1 MSTKNPLMAIAVV
14 SCTAFGSIIA
24 FSIALLNSP
33 SAAADPHSQAL
44 SQSPISTAEVSDPS
58 LPVKPGAVEISI
70 VGIGP
75 PVDTRAV
82 NKVRRTVGASIAT
95 GVTDT
100 YFVRGYAIEGGF
112 SACAQKSPFAS
123 RTDFAAFVNQLR
135 GITPDPT
142 TTSYSV
148 ELTVSCDEPVFCTAD
163 AKTCPDGSAVS
174 RVPPTCEFAACPG
187 E

>member
-1 MSTKNPLMAIAVV
+1 MTMRKVSPL
-14 SCTAFGSIIA
+14 IA
-24 FSIALLNSP
+24 FSVALLNGP
-33 SAAADPHSQAL
+33 SAAADPL
-44 SQSPISTAEVSDPS
+44 PI
-58 LPVKPGAVEISI
+58 KPGAVEISI
-70 VGIGP
+70 FGIGP

-82 NKVRRTVGASIAT
+82 DKVRRTVGASIAT

-100 YFVRGYAIEGGF
+100 YFVRGYGIEGGF

-123 RTDFAAFVNQLR
+123 RTDFAAFVNRLK

-148 ELTVSCDEPVFCTAD
+148 ELTVSCDEPVFCTTD
-163 AKTCPDGSAVS
+163 VKICPDGSAVP
-174 RVPPTCEFAACPG
+174 RVPPTCEFAACPV

>member
-1 MSTKNPLMAIAVV
+1 MKPSNRVLSAVV
-14 SCTAFGSIIA
+14 VSVLGLSAT
-24 FSIALLNSP
+24 LNAP
-33 SAAADPHSQAL
+33 QAL
-44 SQSPISTAEVSDPS
+44 SQLNDPS

-70 VGIGP
+70 FGIGP
-75 PVDTRAV
+75 PVDGSAV

-100 YFVRGYAIEGGF
+100 YFVRGYGIEGGF

-123 RTDFAAFVNQLR
+123 HTDFGAFVNRLK

-148 ELTVSCDEPVFCTAD
+148 ERTVSCDEPVFCTAD
-163 AKTCPDGSAVS
+163 VNICPDGSAVS

>member
-1 MSTKNPLMAIAVV
+1 MKIVNKVSPL
-14 SCTAFGSIIA
+14 IA
-24 FSIALLNSP
+24 FSIALLNGP
-33 SAAADPHSQAL
+33 SAAADPQPQAL
-44 SQSPISTAEVSDPS
+44 SQSPTSAAESGNPS

-70 VGIGP
+70 FGIGP
-75 PVDTRAV
+75 PVDTRAA
-82 NKVRRTVGASIAT
+82 NKVRHTVGASIAT

-100 YFVRGYAIEGGF
+100 YFVRGYGIEGGF

-123 RTDFAAFVNQLR
+123 QTDFAAFVNRLK

-148 ELTVSCDEPVFCTAD
+148 ELAVSCDKPVFCTTD
-163 AKTCPDGSAVS
+163 VKICPDGSAVP

>member
-1 MSTKNPLMAIAVV
+1 MKTSNNVLSAVV
-14 SCTAFGSIIA
+14 VSVLGLSAT
-24 FSIALLNSP
+24 LNAP
-33 SAAADPHSQAL
+33 QAL
-44 SQSPISTAEVSDPS
+44 SQLNDPS
-58 LPVKPGAVEISI
+58 LPVHPGAVEISI
-70 VGIGP
+70 FGIGP
-75 PVDTRAV
+75 PVDIRAV

-100 YFVRGYAIEGGF
+100 YFVRGYGIEGGF

-123 RTDFAAFVNQLR
+123 QTDFTAFVDRLR

-148 ELTVSCDEPVFCTAD
+148 ELAVSCDEPVFCTMD
-163 AKTCPDGSAVS
+163 VKICPDGSAVS

-187 E
+187 GVAPEL

>member
-1 MSTKNPLMAIAVV
+1 MKTSNSVLSAVV
-14 SCTAFGSIIA
+14 VSVLGLSAT
-24 FSIALLNSP
+24 LNAP
-33 SAAADPHSQAL
+33 QAL
-44 SQSPISTAEVSDPS
+44 SQYSTSTAELSDPS
-58 LPVKPGAVEISI
+58 LPVHPGAVEISI
-70 VGIGP
+70 FGIGP
-75 PVDTRAV
+75 PVDRRAV
-82 NKVRRTVGASIAT
+82 NKVRRTVGAGIAT

-100 YFVRGYAIEGGF
+100 YFVRGYGIEGGF

-123 RTDFAAFVNQLR
+123 QTDFIAFVDRLR

-148 ELTVSCDEPVFCTAD
+148 GLTVSCDEPVFCTTD
-163 AKTCPDGSAVS
+163 VKICPDGSALP

>member
-1 MSTKNPLMAIAVV
+1 MKAYNSVLSAVV
-14 SCTAFGSIIA
+14 VSVLGLSAT
-24 FSIALLNSP
+24 LNAP
-33 SAAADPHSQAL
+33 QAL
-44 SQSPISTAEVSDPS
+44 SQSPTSTAEPS

-70 VGIGP
+70 FGIGP

-82 NKVRRTVGASIAT
+82 SKVRRTVGASIAT

-100 YFVRGYAIEGGF
+100 YFVRGYGIEGGF

-123 RTDFAAFVNQLR
+123 QTDFAAFVDRLR

-148 ELTVSCDEPVFCTAD
+148 EPTVSCDKPVFCTTD
-163 AKTCPDGSAVS
+163 AKICPDGSAVS

>member
-1 MSTKNPLMAIAVV
+1 MRKVSPLIV
-14 SCTAFGSIIA
+14 
-24 FSIALLNSP
+24 FSIALLNGQ
-33 SAAADPHSQAL
+33 SAAADP
-44 SQSPISTAEVSDPS
+44 

-70 VGIGP
+70 LGIGP
-75 PVDTRAV
+75 PVDTLAV
-82 NKVRRTVGASIAT
+82 NIVRRTVGASIAT
-95 GVTDT
+95 GVTDK
-100 YFVRGYAIEGGF
+100 YFVRGYGIEGGF

-123 RTDFAAFVNQLR
+123 RTDFAAFVNRLK

-148 ELTVSCDEPVFCTAD
+148 ELTVSCDEPVFCPTD
-163 AKTCPDGSAVS
+163 VKTCPDGSAVP

>member
-1 MSTKNPLMAIAVV
+1 MSTKNPLMAAAVA
-14 SCTAFGSIIA
+14 SCTAFGRIIA
-24 FSIALLNSP
+24 FGIVLLNGP
-33 SAAADPHSQAL
+33 SAAADPQPQAL
-44 SQSPISTAEVSDPS
+44 SRSPTGTAELSS

-70 VGIGP
+70 LGIGP

-82 NKVRRTVGASIAT
+82 DKVRRTVGASIAT

-100 YFVRGYAIEGGF
+100 YFVLGYGIEGGF
-112 SACAQKSPFAS
+112 GACAQKSPFAS
-123 RTDFAAFVNQLR
+123 QTDFAAFVNRLR

-148 ELTVSCDEPVFCTAD
+148 ERTVSCDEPVFCTTD
-163 AKTCPDGSAVS
+163 ARICPDGSAVA
-174 RVPPTCEFAACPG
+174 RVPPACEFAACPG

>member
-1 MSTKNPLMAIAVV
+1 MKAYNSVLSAVV
-14 SCTAFGSIIA
+14 VSVLG
-24 FSIALLNSP
+24 L
-33 SAAADPHSQAL
+33 SAALNAPQAL
-44 SQSPISTAEVSDPS
+44 SQSPTGTAESNEPS

-75 PVDTRAV
+75 PVDARAV
-82 NKVRRTVGASIAT
+82 DKVRRTVGASIAT

-100 YFVRGYAIEGGF
+100 YFVRGYGIEGGF

-123 RTDFAAFVNQLR
+123 QTDFAAFVGRLR

-142 TTSYSV
+142 TTSYSI
-148 ELTVSCDEPVFCTAD
+148 EPTVSCDEPVFCTTD
-163 AKTCPDGSAVS
+163 AKICPDGSAVS
-174 RVPPTCEFAACPG
+174 RVPPTCEFAACPR